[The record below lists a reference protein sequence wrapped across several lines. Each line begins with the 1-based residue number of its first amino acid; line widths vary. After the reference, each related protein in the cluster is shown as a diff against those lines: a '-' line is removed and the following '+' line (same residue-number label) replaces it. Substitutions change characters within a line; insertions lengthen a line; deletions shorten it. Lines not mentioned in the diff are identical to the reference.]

1 MYRDI
6 SQWTFS
12 EGVRSLLGLKLIAK
26 KDRYK
31 SGDSRAS
38 CSSFA
43 CLPLNAPNASGDVV
57 NQWNKTALACTRD
70 SLWSQSSV
78 GRTGTPNNDLQNWR
92 INNGRDFPADRRLS
106 SRLHQRKH
114 HGPDRRKPLPCVN

>member
-31 SGDSRAS
+31 SGDSLQAVLPS
-38 CSSFA
+38 LA
-43 CLPLNAPNASGDVV
+43 CL
-57 NQWNKTALACTRD
+57 
-70 SLWSQSSV
+70 
-78 GRTGTPNNDLQNWR
+78 
-92 INNGRDFPADRRLS
+92 
-106 SRLHQRKH
+106 
-114 HGPDRRKPLPCVN
+114 